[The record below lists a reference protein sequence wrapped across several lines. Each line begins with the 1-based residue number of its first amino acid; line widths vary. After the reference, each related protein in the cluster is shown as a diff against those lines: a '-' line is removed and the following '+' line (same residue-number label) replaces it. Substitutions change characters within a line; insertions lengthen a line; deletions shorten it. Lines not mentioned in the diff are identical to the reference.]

1 MPLEPPHKSAP
12 PTAWAAMLR
21 SLLEAGPASRAEL
34 HRRTGLRPNT
44 VGQTID
50 AMVSARWVREAGT
63 AHANQRLGGEGR
75 GRPATLVEV
84 DDRSRDVIGLAL
96 MPGELQAVRLSL
108 TGEPLGR
115 PVTRRVRRA
124 PALIEAGAE
133 AIGELMKKRT
143 LAVGVSSPGL
153 LDESAMR
160 LLFSSVAHE
169 AGGVSLHPL
178 VEAARPRPMAFENDV
193 HAIADWWRL
202 SQPHAA
208 GETTLLVRLG
218 DGAIGAS
225 LMPGGGESDPGCVR
239 GANELGHTQVGLE
252 AFASAA
258 APRPAVC
265 FCGQPRCI
273 ERVFSSDMIHR
284 LDGSRRRLPSA
295 LRRWAAQAQAHPD
308 GPPDSPERW
317 IVERLAEAS
326 ANVINFSRPR
336 RVVWVGAGPM
346 AAVMPVL
353 SAPLEAAVHARLL
366 PALRERVAMSCWSA
380 KETGAFS
387 DAAIAAGHLALALL
401 TGRRAPALQGQ
412 EIAANGS
419 GQPSGHVA

>member
-1 MPLEPPHKSAP
+1 NLKG
-12 PTAWAAMLR
+12 TVR
-21 SLLEAGPASRAEL
+21 SVDL
-34 HRRTGLRPNT
+34 
-44 VGQTID
+44 ID
-50 AMVSARWVREAGT
+50 AMVAARWVREAGT
-63 AHANQRLGGEGR
+63 ALANQRLGGEGR

-84 DDRSRDVIGLAL
+84 DDRSREVIGLAL

-108 TGEPLGR
+108 TGEPIGK

-124 PALIEAGAE
+124 QALIEAGAE
-133 AIGELMKKRT
+133 TVGSLIKKRT

-153 LDESAMR
+153 LDEGAMQ

-169 AGGVSLHPL
+169 AGGVSLQPL
-178 VEAARPRPMAFENDV
+178 VDATGPRPMAFENDV

-202 SQPHAA
+202 SQPFAA
-208 GETTLLVRLG
+208 QETTLLVRLG

-252 AFASAA
+252 SFNASA

-284 LDGSRRRLPSA
+284 LDGSRRRLPAS
-295 LRRWAAQAQAHPD
+295 LRRWATD
-308 GPPDSPERW
+308 GSASPESLSSSPEGW
-317 IVERLAEAS
+317 IVERLAEAM

-346 AAVMPVL
+346 ASVIPTL
-353 SAPLEAAVHARLL
+353 SVPLESAVHARLL

-380 KETGAFS
+380 KQTGPFS
-387 DAAIAAGHLALALL
+387 DTAIAAGHLALALL
-401 TGRRAPALQGQ
+401 TGRRAPALSSLDADTPNGT
-412 EIAANGS
+412 AADAS
-419 GQPSGHVA
+419 AVQMA